1 MSYKSAAERRD
12 ATQTP
17 YRKLLAWG
25 LSLVVMDGP
34 GLFWLY
40 IVVDALQKAPSM
52 DYWFGPTPNGDMAV
66 FTEYIGA
73 VVLFVVWTA
82 LVLALFARPLRET
95 MSEVQA

>member
-1 MSYKSAAERRD
+1 MSYKSATERQD
-12 ATQTP
+12 ATQPP
-17 YRKLLAWG
+17 YRKLVAWG
-25 LSLVVMDGP
+25 LGLAVMNGP

-40 IVVDALQKAPSM
+40 IVVDALRQAPSM
-52 DYWFGPTPNGDMAV
+52 DYWFGPTPSGDMAV

-95 MSEVQA
+95 MSEVRA